1 MSSTP
6 FPFLAEISRLQE
18 QLVLPLLLKVSR
30 LREQLLLNI
39 GSESAAEVEPEF
51 LDIYRQCQDYT
62 LTSFKSMYALYQ
74 AACYVAQVGIEGD
87 FAECGVWK
95 GGSSMIVALAFLR
108 LNGANR
114 KLYLYD
120 TYDGMPGLGGND
132 ENVGDHPFKFVM
144 NFASQLRGG
153 HAGILYAPLDDV
165 RRNMQST
172 GYPSDL
178 IEIVKGLVESTIPR
192 RAPEQISLLHLDS
205 DLYESTYHELTHLY
219 PRLAKGGVLMID
231 DYGSWKGSR
240 KATDQYFAENGIS
253 MLLTPAGDEGARL
266 GIKP

>member
-1 MSSTP
+1 MSATP
-6 FPFLAEISRLQE
+6 FPFLTEISKLQE

-62 LTSFKSMYALYQ
+62 LTSFKTMYALYQ
-74 AACYVAQVGIEGD
+74 AVCYVAQVGIEGD
-87 FAECGVWK
+87 FVECGVWK
-95 GGSSMIVALAFLR
+95 GGSSMIAALTFLR
-108 LNGANR
+108 LNDANR

-120 TYDGMPGLGGND
+120 TFEGMPATGGND
-132 ENVGDHPFKFVM
+132 DNDGDHPFKFAM
-144 NFASQLRGG
+144 NIAAQLRGS
-153 HAGILYAPLDDV
+153 HAGIFYVPVEDV
-165 RRNMQST
+165 RRNIRST
-172 GYPSDL
+172 GYPDNL
-178 IEIVKGLVESTIPR
+178 IELVKGMVESTIPR
-192 RAPEQISLLHLDS
+192 RAPEQIALLHLDS
-205 DLYESTYHELTHLY
+205 DLYDSTYHELTHLY

-266 GIKP
+266 GIKA